1 MLVRL
6 RGLLG
11 EFELHRRSLA
21 SVGLEPLKLDRSEVT
36 RLLRSSLADAPSHR
50 LRALLHDGDEP
61 YDRLDDALLIERIA
75 QRIARGDLILVREVH
90 QWTSPGLVEP
100 VEELEPPEE
109 VIEKLEW
116 IEVLIVDEDDQPL
129 PNVAYKLVLP
139 DGSSRMGKTNNVGI
153 ARYDRIPPGSCT
165 FELTEMDAGAWKQA

>member
-21 SVGLEPLKLDRSEVT
+21 SVGLEPLQLDRSELT
-36 RLLRSSLADAPSHR
+36 RLLRSSLADMPGHR
-50 LRALLHDGDEP
+50 LRALLHDGEEP
-61 YDRLDDALLIERIA
+61 YDRLDDARLIERVA
-75 QRIARGDLILVREVH
+75 QRIARGDLILVRELH
-90 QWTSPGLVEP
+90 QWSTPGVVDP
-100 VEELEPPEE
+100 VEEREAPEE
-109 VIEKLEW
+109 VVEKLEW

-139 DGSSRMGKTNNVGI
+139 DGSSRVGKTNNLGI
-153 ARYDRIPPGSCT
+153 ARYDRIPAGSCT